1 MSNIVDYL
9 LTCQPWSQSLWKQCK
24 AVGEEH
30 SMPERNP
37 YYCTGILKYGAQF
50 NEDSQPI
57 PIEFADMSVALKGE
71 NKCNFEDSWVLTQ
84 VPTSVDIYPYRPI

>member
-1 MSNIVDYL
+1 M
-9 LTCQPWSQSLWKQCK
+9 QCK
-24 AVGEEH
+24 AAGEEH
-30 SMPERNP
+30 GMPERNP
-37 YYCTGILKYGAQF
+37 YYWYTILKYGAQF

>member
-1 MSNIVDYL
+1 MSNFVDYL
-9 LTCQPWSQSLWKQCK
+9 VNLGFSLFGCNARQQEKNTVCLKGILT
-24 AVGEEH
+24 
-30 SMPERNP
+30 
-37 YYCTGILKYGAQF
+37 TGILKYGAQF